1 MILYYVLIFFI
12 VLILSAL
19 ILFLVNKPF
28 TTKNQYEITK
38 NKVISED
45 ELNYIQAE
53 KEEIHISDQKAF
65 VMCSCKKSF
74 NINRTVFNKEHSCF
88 MINSDNG
95 TGTDCKFSCIG
106 LGDCVKVCPQQAI
119 KIVNNTAVVT
129 STCVGCGKCVDI
141 CPLGIIKL
149 IPKDTPSIAICSNCI
164 NYPTS
169 CSDIQKEQAVVWEE
183 KNNFKFWKQC
193 YELFKNVLKN

>member
-1 MILYYVLIFFI
+1 M
-12 VLILSAL
+12 LILSGV

-38 NKVISED
+38 NKVISEE
-45 ELNYIQAE
+45 ELNYIQCE
-53 KEEIHISDQKAF
+53 NEEIQVTNKKAY
-65 VMCSCKKSF
+65 VMCSCKKNF
-74 NINRTVFNKEHSCF
+74 NINRTVFNKEHTCF

-106 LGDCVKVCPQQAI
+106 LGDCAKICPQHAI
-119 KIVNNTAVVT
+119 KIVNNTAVIT

-149 IPKDTPSIAICSNCI
+149 IPKDTPSIVSCTNCI

-169 CSDIQKEQAVVWEE
+169 CSDIQKEQAVIWEE
-183 KNNFKFWKQC
+183 KNNFKFWKHC
-193 YELFKNVLKN
+193 YKLFKRVIKN